1 MNKKLNRFCH
11 RKSIQTKLSSKMQS
25 TIIRVKKLHKC
36 TSCSKIFKSKKCLDN
51 HTCNCIDQ
59 PLFTCSHCHKT
70 FKQNGNLHTHLM
82 RHHNLG
88 KPSTRIDRNNIRK
101 SFIGEN
107 TWFVFDE
114 DTSIKKPK
122 RFSIYQTES
131 RVIPSTFD
139 SMFSSRNAKMIVDN
153 LNIIYGLYSNQEH
166 KDFQYH
172 WKNINDAIISLV
184 NDRPNQ
190 RDIILKAVQYISSL

>member
-1 MNKKLNRFCH
+1 
-11 RKSIQTKLSSKMQS
+11 MQS
-25 TIIRVKKLHKC
+25 TTIRVKKLHKC
-36 TSCSKIFKSKKCLDN
+36 TSCSKIFKSQKSLDN
-51 HTCNCIDQ
+51 HTCKCGDE
-59 PLFTCSHCHKT
+59 PLFTCPHCDKT

-82 RHHNLG
+82 RHHNLT

-107 TWFVFDE
+107 NWFVFDE
-114 DTSIKKPK
+114 DTTIKKPK
-122 RFSIYQTES
+122 RFSIYQSES
-131 RVIPSTFD
+131 RITPDIFN

-153 LNIIYGLYSNQEH
+153 LNIVYGLYSNQEH

-172 WKNINDAIISLV
+172 WKDINDAVTSLI

-190 RDIILKAVQYISSL
+190 RDFILKAVQYVSSL